1 MLVWL
6 QDRYNLPMAITEN
19 GCDQPSGED
28 ERDDVWRI
36 DYLRTHIDGV
46 ATAIQRGA
54 DVQAYYAWSLLDNFE
69 WADGYSKRFGLV
81 FVDYN
86 TLTRTPK
93 RSFAWYARVIA
104 AHASSSLLLVD
115 DVAPGRD
122 LKMVR
127 AVSAVL
133 LFLLCVV
140 IVSRLIPK
148 RRRLRAPRY
157 IEISEV
163 VTMPNVESGV
173 EVF

>member
-1 MLVWL
+1 M
-6 QDRYNLPMAITEN
+6 
-19 GCDQPSGED
+19 
-28 ERDDVWRI
+28 
-36 DYLRTHIDGV
+36 
-46 ATAIQRGA
+46 
-54 DVQAYYAWSLLDNFE
+54 
-69 WADGYSKRFGLV
+69 
-81 FVDYN
+81 FVDYAS
-86 TLTRTPK
+86 LERTPK
-93 RSFAWYARVIA
+93 RSFAWYARLIH
-104 AHASSSLLLVD
+104 AHATQALMVVE

>member
-1 MLVWL
+1 MVIW
-6 QDRYNLPMAITEN
+6 Q
-19 GCDQPSGED
+19 
-28 ERDDVWRI
+28 
-36 DYLRTHIDGV
+36 
-46 ATAIQRGA
+46 QR
-54 DVQAYYAWSLLDNFE
+54 
-69 WADGYSKRFGLV
+69 KH
-81 FVDYN
+81 
-86 TLTRTPK
+86 P
-93 RSFAWYARVIA
+93 
-104 AHASSSLLLVD
+104 LLVD

-140 IVSRLIPK
+140 IVSRFLPK

>member
-1 MLVWL
+1 M
-6 QDRYNLPMAITEN
+6 
-19 GCDQPSGED
+19 
-28 ERDDVWRI
+28 
-36 DYLRTHIDGV
+36 
-46 ATAIQRGA
+46 
-54 DVQAYYAWSLLDNFE
+54 QAYYAWSLLDNYE

-81 FVDYN
+81 YVDYN

-104 AHASSSLLLVD
+104 AHASSSALFVD

-122 LKMVR
+122 LRLLR
-127 AVSAVL
+127 AVCAVL
-133 LFLLCVV
+133 IFILVV
-140 IVSRLIPK
+140 AVVSRFLPK